1 MARAEDST
9 SKETRTRGKDR
20 TSGGGVDLTHTR
32 VNPAAFHRKDESM
45 TSTQWNKKSRLPQEN
60 KKRRLPMVLSILFGS
75 SLVTLAMATVSGRA
89 QAQGCSTCQMC
100 KWSSVGMY
108 CSSSSPGSECC
119 YSEWNGPS
127 GHNICFTYGT
137 WCS

>member
-1 MARAEDST
+1 MSRA
-9 SKETRTRGKDR
+9 KGFIA
-20 TSGGGVDLTHTR
+20 TSGEPGAHR
-32 VNPAAFHRKDESM
+32 ASAPALSDTACLPRHIILKDQSM

-60 KKRRLPMVLSILFGS
+60 KKRLVPMVLSILFGS
-75 SLVTLAMATVSGRA
+75 SLVTLAMATVSRPA
-89 QAQGCSTCQMC
+89 QAQGCSGCVMC
-100 KWSSVGMY
+100 KWSSVGFY

-127 GHNICFTYGT
+127 GQNICFTYGN